1 LWHGW
6 RRDVDQTQERGK
18 GPVNVQDSFF
28 YALRREG
35 KPIHVYLLTGK
46 RVTGVLR
53 RFDRYALVVESHGLE
68 NLIYKHSVATVC
80 LARQGE
86 GEHLAQ
92 PGE

>member
-1 LWHGW
+1 MEQSQD
-6 RRDVDQTQERGK
+6 RSK
-18 GPVNVQDSFF
+18 GVVNVQDSFF

-46 RVTGVLR
+46 RVTGILR

-80 LARQGE
+80 LARGGD
-86 GEHLAQ
+86 GEHLA
-92 PGE
+92 PGAD